1 MTEIY
6 LAEDH
11 LLLETGYH
19 DPQMHSHSAAHVLV
33 GLHGDMRVITENE
46 TILCRGA
53 LLPSGTAHTVDSFG
67 NPLLVFLFDVTSTVS
82 EQIQRMAALDRGT
95 AERIALS
102 YRTLAAGNPADGYE
116 TFFMEVMA
124 LLKMKGYGSRIT
136 DERIIHAMRFAKEH
150 LQDEVTAGEA
160 AEAACLSESRF
171 SHLFREQAGIAFSSW
186 LVYRKLFDTYIKIAE
201 GASITDASLAAG
213 FSTPSHFATTNKR
226 MFGITASD
234 LTGGYRLHRI
244 ADI

>member
-11 LLLETGYH
+11 LLLETGYY

-82 EQIQRMAALDRGT
+82 EQIQRMAALERGT

-102 YRTLAAGNPADGYE
+102 YRTLAAENPADGYE

-136 DERIIHAMRFAKEH
+136 DERIIHAARFAKEH

>member
-1 MTEIY
+1 MPC
-6 LAEDH
+6 L
-11 LLLETGYH
+11 TGRLR
-19 DPQMHSHSAAHVLV
+19 PKIRQTGMK
-33 GLHGDMRVITENE
+33 R
-46 TILCRGA
+46 
-53 LLPSGTAHTVDSFG
+53 
-67 NPLLVFLFDVTSTVS
+67 
-82 EQIQRMAALDRGT
+82 
-95 AERIALS
+95 
-102 YRTLAAGNPADGYE
+102 
-116 TFFMEVMA
+116 FFMEVMA

>member
-1 MTEIY
+1 MY
-6 LAEDH
+6 
-11 LLLETGYH
+11 
-19 DPQMHSHSAAHVLV
+19 SHSAAHVLV

-82 EQIQRMAALDRGT
+82 EQLQRMAALERGT

-102 YRTLAAGNPADGYE
+102 YRTLAAENPADGYE